1 MSSLSYCRNQLVL
14 NLRSAFDGE
23 RNAHPAADKSDPPQ
37 VSPSAY
43 EIGFGQLADAE
54 VYHEIAERW
63 RAVTR
68 DHYELRCL

>member
-1 MSSLSYCRNQLVL
+1 MPIPPPT
-14 NLRSAFDGE
+14 
-23 RNAHPAADKSDPPQ
+23 HKPDPHQ

-54 VYHEIAERW
+54 VYHEIAERC

-68 DHYELRCL
+68 DQGDLLNGSNWLKGGGAECVEIL

>member
-1 MSSLSYCRNQLVL
+1 MTSLQELKNTG
-14 NLRSAFDGE
+14 DM
-23 RNAHPAADKSDPPQ
+23 PDPPQ

-63 RAVTR
+63 RAVKRGRYGIVLTG
-68 DHYELRCL
+68 CG